1 MSLDR
6 APKAPTIDS
15 IAAELTV
22 PEWVLL
28 FCVAS
33 DTNWVKGASAP
44 PATPSTNRT
53 AIERQSDW
61 GLTCIQ
67 QCWRLAG
74 RMGMVEYNPRMMVL
88 RYVGGFPLI
97 KPLDSVGQGDDRSK
111 WTSRH

>member
-1 MSLDR
+1 M
-6 APKAPTIDS
+6 AKAPTTET

-22 PEWVLL
+22 PERVLL
-28 FCVAS
+28 FCLAS
-33 DTNWVKGASAP
+33 DTKGASAP
-44 PATPSTNRT
+44 PATPSTNRK

-61 GLTCIQ
+61 GLICIQ

-74 RMGMVEYNPRMMVL
+74 RMSMVEYNPRMMVL

-97 KPLDSVGQGDDRSK
+97 KPLDSVGQGDHRSK